1 MKKIVMTLFTVALLT
16 FGIFSNSSEALA
28 MTSKGAIKFQTDANT
43 YSKHATSIVVT
54 GTVPSKYEVNWGVTV
69 FLENKKGDIVK
80 YIVVDRHNVRNFKV
94 SFLTKNIPAGKY
106 DVQVALTWGTQ
117 THIGELKHY
126 ITVQH

>member
-1 MKKIVMTLFTVALLT
+1 MKKIVMTLFTAALLT

-54 GTVPSKYEVNWGVTV
+54 GTMSNHELNWGVTV
-69 FLENKKGDIVK
+69 FLENKKGKLIKVID
-80 YIVVDRHNVRNFKV
+80 VDRHNIRSFKV

-106 DVQVALTWGTQ
+106 DVQVASTWGTQ
-117 THIGELKHY
+117 TYIGELKHY

>member
-54 GTVPSKYEVNWGVTV
+54 GTVPTKYEVNEGVNV
-69 FLENKKGDIVK
+69 LLVNKK
-80 YIVVDRHNVRNFKV
+80 
-94 SFLTKNIPAGKY
+94 
-106 DVQVALTWGTQ
+106 
-117 THIGELKHY
+117 EM
-126 ITVQH
+126 